1 VKILKNHEGL
11 RVRTQKLQHK
21 SIFDDILILI
31 NLFLVAYNLFHDPNP
46 KPHSVCSHGPS
57 NATNADLCGSGSTT
71 QGEYESLITVKNV
84 HHFTFCLNNFSILDS
99 VENEILDL
107 GGQLADV
114 HSPLLRHAALDGGQR
129 GTLPRIFP
137 QCPAGRQSIKYAPGL
152 GSVSNQLITN
162 QQ

>member
-31 NLFLVAYNLFHDPNP
+31 NLFLVAYNLFNDPN
-46 KPHSVCSHGPS
+46 PHSVCSHGPS
-57 NATNADLCGSGSTT
+57 NSTNADLCGSRSTT

-84 HHFTFCLNNFSILDS
+84 HHFTFCLNNFSVLDS

-114 HSPLLRHAALDGGQR
+114 HSPLFRHAALDGGQG
-129 GTLPRIFP
+129 GTLTRIFP
-137 QCPAGRQSIKYAPGL
+137 QCPASKQAINKACSGSWVRQQSINY
-152 GSVSNQLITN
+152 
-162 QQ
+162 